1 MPSVD
6 WLNRKVC
13 ERLPTSYVSIKACEF
28 NRSCCRSYGGLLAL
42 LVGFL
47 IGGAAK
53 AADVKSPQSV
63 SDSVARLET
72 DSGLAVDH
80 HLPLAQRLSVVELKL
95 LGKPMSGPLLPRVQ
109 ALRTALD
116 ARKQLPAKNHFSDTM
131 PLMNAIPPNFLRIE
145 PPGTKPVAADYFN
158 DVMKGNGGKI
168 LRFKSM
174 PVPVFINQ
182 FPDRQFVASVV
193 KGFETWEERTH
204 GEVRFVQ
211 VDEAAKARI
220 IVIWKRLG
228 GEQDASGCGLG
239 AHTITKYT
247 TKGKGSVSVVDVG
260 GVPLPIYIPKMGP
273 KYTVPPQAIEV
284 NLDMIMNKSPLTRYR
299 LLQNVVTHELGH
311 ALGLL
316 GHSQNTFD
324 LMYSVTDEHSRL
336 SERDINTLIR
346 LYKQKTDVPL

>member
-1 MPSVD
+1 M
-6 WLNRKVC
+6 LAA
-13 ERLPTSYVSIKACEF
+13 PTT
-28 NRSCCRSYGGLLAL
+28 
-42 LVGFL
+42 
-47 IGGAAK
+47 
-53 AADVKSPQSV
+53 AADSKSTHSV
-63 SDSVARLET
+63 SDSLARLET
-72 DSGLAVDH
+72 DSGLAIDQ
-80 HLPLAQRLSVVELKL
+80 HLPLAQRLSVVELKV
-95 LGKPMSGPLLPRVQ
+95 LGKPMSGPLLPRLQ

-116 ARKQLPAKNHFSDTM
+116 ARSQPAVSNHLSDTM

-145 PPGTKPVAADYFN
+145 PPGTVSSSADYFN
-158 DVMKGNGGKI
+158 DVLKGNGGKI
-168 LRFKSM
+168 LRFKTM
-174 PVPVFINQ
+174 PVPVFVNQ
-182 FPDRQFVASVV
+182 FPDRQFVSSVV

-228 GEQDASGCGLG
+228 REQDATGCGLG

-273 KYTVPPQAIEV
+273 KYTVPPQVIEV
-284 NLDMIMNKSPLTRYR
+284 NLDMIMNKSPLIRYR

-316 GHSQNTFD
+316 GHSPNTFD

-336 SERDINTLIR
+336 SDRDINTLIR